1 MATIE
6 AMVRRAL
13 AITWL
18 GAALPALAF
27 DPAYAAWDAL
37 LHEHVVVLPG
47 GNASRVDYTALHR
60 EHAQLK
66 AVLDDF
72 QSVSRAQFEG
82 WSKPEQEAFLI
93 NAYNA
98 FTLEKILTRYPNLR
112 SIRDFGTVF
121 GNPWK
126 DRFFTLL
133 GAPMSLDDIEQG
145 MLRKEGAYDEP
156 RIHFALVC
164 ASIGCPMLRKEAFV
178 PARLDA
184 QLEDGLRRFLADPSR
199 NRYDARRDR
208 LEVSRIFDWYAKDF
222 EHGYRG
228 FTSVKAT
235 LARYADLLAEKPA
248 DQARVREQKADV
260 DFLEYD
266 WALNDAKSSK
276 PGTQSELRS
285 RAAVARAGA
294 QFRLRP
300 WFRGFMLCS

>member
-1 MATIE
+1 MIDR
-6 AMVRRAL
+6 VRRVL
-13 AITWL
+13 
-18 GAALPALAF
+18 AALVVACGCLPAHAF
-27 DPAYAAWDAL
+27 DAAYARWDEL
-37 LHEHVVVLPG
+37 LHRHVKVLPG
-47 GNASRVDYTALHR
+47 GNASRVDYAAIAR
-60 EHAQLK
+60 ERAAFD
-66 AVLDDF
+66 AVLADL
-72 QSVSRAQFEG
+72 QSVTRAQFEG
-82 WSKPEQEAFLI
+82 WSKPAQEAFLI

-98 FTLEKILTRYPNLR
+98 FTIAKILARYPNLR
-112 SIRDFGTVF
+112 SIRDFGSVF